1 MAASSAGST
10 PSASADGSSTPAT
23 TPDQPTRGETPQDAT
38 TRGETPQEAAN
49 RDDTSGRKTS
59 RAKFGLASIVLLT
72 INGIIGSGIFLS
84 PGAVMKVAGTWTPL
98 VYVIAGVFAA
108 VLAVTFAAAARWT
121 SENGAAFA
129 YTRVAFGDDVGFYV
143 GLTRFVGAAIAWGV
157 MATAVVTTVLTVF
170 GGHEAVTTTNIT
182 IGFVLLMV
190 VLLAINLAGTGITKV
205 VNNISTIGKVA
216 ALVLTIVAGLVVLA
230 MTGDN
235 HFSDL
240 THLEGPDGS
249 PLVPSMDTT
258 AFVGAMLAAFYAF
271 TGFEGA
277 GSAAS
282 EMEDPARNLP
292 RAIPIGVAVV
302 IVVYVAV
309 VPVAMMINPTGV
321 LESKDAVV
329 LASAFDN
336 SIVRDLIVLGALVS
350 MFGIN
355 VAASFN
361 TPRIFDAMSRRR
373 MLPAA
378 ASRTSQRGVPV
389 VAFVVTAVLAIVVP
403 MAFGY
408 SMRGIMVI
416 SSVTRFVQFV
426 MVPLALILCF
436 LGRTRHRPNDV
447 KRSVVLDVVFP
458 ILSIAASVFLMVEF
472 DWRGQFSNPGGGL
485 NLWAVA
491 AMIVGYVVLPAALY
505 LPWKLGV
512 YDDTPKQLPED
523 R

>member
-1 MAASSAGST
+1 M
-10 PSASADGSSTPAT
+10 STPAT
-23 TPDQPTRGETPQDAT
+23 SSEPSSSPATPAPASSADDRVRNRNVLARYLSRPEIGALFGVLAIAVFFLLVAEPFRHMANTGTILYQSAT
-38 TRGETPQEAAN
+38 IGIMAVPVA
-49 RDDTSGRKTS
+49 
-59 RAKFGLASIVLLT
+59 LL
-72 INGIIGSGIFLS
+72 
-84 PGAVMKVAGTWTPL
+84 MVAGEFDL
-98 VYVIAGVFAA
+98 SAGV
-108 VLAVTFAAAARWT
+108 
-121 SENGAAFA
+121 
-129 YTRVAFGDDVGFYV
+129 
-143 GLTRFVGAAIAWGV
+143 
-157 MATAVVTTVLTVF
+157 
-170 GGHEAVTTTNIT
+170 AVTTAGLSASLLAWYFNFHVWAAVGLSLLIALAIGALNGFMLNRSGLPSFLIT
-182 IGFVLLMV
+182 LATFFVLQGVNLGVTRSVTGGVASNDISDMAGFDSAHAFFAASMKIGPV
-190 VLLAINLAGTGITKV
+190 NLKIPVLFWI
-205 VNNISTIGKVA
+205 
-216 ALVLTIVAGLVVLA
+216 VLTIIAGLVVLA

-309 VPVAMMINPTGV
+309 VSVAMMINPTGV

-408 SMRGIMVI
+408 SMRGTMVI

-512 YDDTPKQLPED
+512 YDDTPKQLPKD